1 MKKITIAVDGP
12 AAAGKSTVTKI
23 VAQQLNYIYV
33 DTGAL
38 YRAITYFLLQNKIN
52 LTDEEVASNLSNLKI
67 QLIPTDNGLEVFIN
81 QQNVTNIIRQPLVT
95 EHVSQ
100 VASLAS
106 VRQFLLQTQRD
117 MAQQGG
123 VIMDGRDIGTT
134 VLPNAELK
142 LYMTASSE
150 ARAKRRFL
158 QNEQQNIHVPLLQLQ
173 QEIEAR
179 DLADMSRDI
188 SPLQQAPDAIVIDS
202 TNLTQQQVVDKI
214 LQLVA
219 EKVK

>member
-52 LTDEEVASNLSNLKI
+52 LTDEEVASNLSDLKI